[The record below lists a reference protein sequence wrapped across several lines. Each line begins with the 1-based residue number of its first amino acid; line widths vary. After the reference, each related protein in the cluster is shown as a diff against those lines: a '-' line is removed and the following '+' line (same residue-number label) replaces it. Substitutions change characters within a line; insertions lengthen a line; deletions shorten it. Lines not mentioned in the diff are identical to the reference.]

1 MGGCVGGINE
11 EVVHVYDKPSFCDHI
26 AKGVI
31 HEVLESGGGIGEAK
45 EHYSGL
51 KESLM
56 GDKGSFPLMSIFDS
70 DIIVSPSDV
79 ELGEDF
85 RPLEFIDKVGNE
97 GKGVCITDSVFVD
110 VAIVLTRSEATVL
123 FFDKKKRRCLGELE
137 GQILL
142 VFRFS
147 LRKSSVTF
155 RSSGEREY
163 TLPIL
168 GLKDSSRLI
177 SWS

>member
-70 DIIVSPSDV
+70 DIIVFPLDV

-85 RPLEFIDKVGNE
+85 HPLEFIDEVRNE
-97 GKGVCITDSVFVD
+97 GKRVCVTDSVFVD
-110 VAIVLTRSEATVL
+110 IAVVLTGLEATIL
-123 FFDKKKRRCLGELE
+123 LFDKKERGCLWEVRWANFAG
-137 GQILL
+137 
-142 VFRFS
+142 F
-147 LRKSSVTF
+147 
-155 RSSGEREY
+155 
-163 TLPIL
+163 
-168 GLKDSSRLI
+168 
-177 SWS
+177 